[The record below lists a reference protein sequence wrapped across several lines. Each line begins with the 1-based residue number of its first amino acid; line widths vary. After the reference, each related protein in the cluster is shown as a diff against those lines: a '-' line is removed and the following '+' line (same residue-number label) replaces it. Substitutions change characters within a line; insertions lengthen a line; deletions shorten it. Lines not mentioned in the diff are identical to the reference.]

1 MQGVAYVR
9 FGLLSES
16 GDKTFLRGLENQ
28 TKVGK
33 RMEGVRG
40 R

>member
-9 FGLLSES
+9 FGLLDES
-16 GDKTFLRGLENQ
+16 GDKTFLRGLESQ
-28 TKVGK
+28 TKVGSGAG
-33 RMEGVRG
+33 GVRV